1 MNLKPNREKLTQM
14 MF

>member
-1 MNLKPNREKLTQM
+1 MNLKANREKLTQM